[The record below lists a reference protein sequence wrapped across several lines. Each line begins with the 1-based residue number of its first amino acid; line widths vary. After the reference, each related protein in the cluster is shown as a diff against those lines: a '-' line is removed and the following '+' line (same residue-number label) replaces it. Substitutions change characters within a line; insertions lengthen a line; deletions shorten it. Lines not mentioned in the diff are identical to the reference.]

1 MVEVSKPDY
10 ISLVNKA
17 GSGFNVTE
25 IVDAIVGA
33 EIVPRRTIQEGNKE
47 KKTSKM
53 MVYKHHHRHQQI
65 FHLQQEYQ
73 QWLLLQLHQH
83 HHQ

>member
-47 KKTSKM
+47 KTEKAISGTG
-53 MVYKHHHRHQQI
+53 
-65 FHLQQEYQ
+65 
-73 QWLLLQLHQH
+73 
-83 HHQ
+83 

>member
-25 IVDAIVGA
+25 IV
-33 EIVPRRTIQEGNKE
+33 T
-47 KKTSKM
+47 
-53 MVYKHHHRHQQI
+53 
-65 FHLQQEYQ
+65 
-73 QWLLLQLHQH
+73 LLLTQRLNPGV
-83 HHQ
+83 

>member
-47 KKTSKM
+47 QTEKAISGIATINSQTLLTKSLVKKK
-53 MVYKHHHRHQQI
+53 KNCK
-65 FHLQQEYQ
+65 
-73 QWLLLQLHQH
+73 LL
-83 HHQ
+83 